1 MKISLVIILVIF
13 AISLTFTIVGFVAFD
28 LSVNEIKELL
38 GARNQGFAVNMIQG
52 LDKHIENRI
61 FDFQELTNLDIINT
75 TLKNSNKEF
84 QKIQDIKTYLN
95 IKEQEI
101 EYSESAPF
109 IGNELEQILTEEL
122 SSIIRFYHDE
132 YNYDVVEE
140 LFITNAY
147 GANVALAT
155 GTSDY
160 LQNDEEWW
168 QIAKENGRYLG
179 KIHYDKNYETHS
191 IDFAFRIDD
200 ADGNFL
206 GVLRVVMNLDSLLTG
221 FAEETGIITIQGRDV
236 LLLDGNGNTIYSNEQ
251 ISISELSIPY
261 FQKIKQGPDIGFFEL
276 EDKVDDFLLI
286 SYAKSTG
293 YRTFA
298 GFSWIAVVEQDN
310 SSIIQE
316 FVVLRNSILAVSIAG
331 MIASVIGGLLIS
343 TTISSPLKQLTKVAN
358 SISKGNFDVK
368 INKSKIDEIKT
379 ISQSFEEMS
388 KDLQKLIDTEK
399 KLAEADVK
407 IKKERLVAIGELA
420 ASMAH
425 DLKNPLAIIKSSAD
439 ILQKNVNLNSELQ
452 EVVNRMN
459 RAIDRISHQINDVL
473 NYVRKTP
480 LDLQPINVAEII
492 ENAKSSLKIPEN
504 IAFSTPTSEIT
515 INGDPRKLEIVFINL
530 FLNSIQ
536 AIGKNQGKI
545 KCSINKKNNYVR
557 IIIEDSGSGI
567 PENIFSRIFDPL
579 ITSKHKGTGL
589 GLSTCKNI
597 IEQHAGTI
605 SATNHPTRF
614 IIDLPLD
621 PTKKNNF

>member
-13 AISLTFTIVGFVAFD
+13 AISLTFTIVGLVAFD

-61 FDFQELTNLDIINT
+61 FDFQALTNLELIHMA
-75 TLKNSNKEF
+75 LKDSNKEF
-84 QKIQDIKTYLN
+84 QRIQDIKAYLN

-101 EYSESAPF
+101 SYSESTPF
-109 IGNELEQILTEEL
+109 IGNELEKILTEEL

-160 LQNDEEWW
+160 MQSDEEWW
-168 QIAKENGRYLG
+168 QITKENGQYLG

-200 ADGNFL
+200 SDGNFL
-206 GVLRVVMNLDSLLTG
+206 GVLRVVINLDSLLTG

-236 LLLDGNGNTIYSNEQ
+236 LLLDGNGNTIYSHEQ
-251 ISISELSIPY
+251 ISISESSLPY

-298 GFSWIAVVEQDN
+298 GFSWVAVVEQN
-310 SSIIQE
+310 SSSIVQE
-316 FVVLRNSILAVSIAG
+316 FIVLRDSILAVSIAG

-343 TTISSPLKQLTKVAN
+343 TTVSSPLKQLTRVAH
-358 SISKGNFDVK
+358 SISRGNFDVK
-368 INKSKIDEIKT
+368 INKSRIDEIRT

-388 KDLQKLIDTEK
+388 QDLQKLIDTEK

-425 DLKNPLAIIKSSAD
+425 DLKNPLAIIKSSSD
-439 ILQKNVNLNSELQ
+439 ILQKNVNLDSELQ

-459 RAIDRISHQINDVL
+459 RAIDRMSHQINDVL
-473 NYVRKTP
+473 NFVRKTP
-480 LDLQPINVAEII
+480 LDTQQVNVTEIL
-492 ENAKSSLKIPEN
+492 EKAKSSLKIPEN
-504 IAFSTPTSEIT
+504 ISLSIPTSEIK
-515 INGDPRKLEIVFINL
+515 IIGDPRKLEVVFINL

-536 AIGKNQGKI
+536 AIGNNPGKI
-545 KCSINKKNNYVR
+545 HCSINKKNNHVE
-557 IIIEDSGSGI
+557 IVIEDTGSGI
-567 PENIFSRIFDPL
+567 PESIFTRIFDPL
-579 ITSKHKGTGL
+579 VTSKHKGTGL

-597 IEQHAGTI
+597 IEQHNGTI
-605 SATNHPTRF
+605 SAKNNPTQF
-614 IIDLPLD
+614 TISLPQDL
-621 PTKKNNF
+621 TKKNNF

>member
-61 FDFQELTNLDIINT
+61 FDFQELTNLDIIDT
-75 TLKNSNKEF
+75 ALKNSNKEF

-160 LQNDEEWW
+160 LQSDEEWW

-236 LLLDGNGNTIYSNEQ
+236 LLLDGKGNTIYSNEQ

-276 EDKVDDFLLI
+276 EDKVDDFLII

-343 TTISSPLKQLTKVAN
+343 TTISSPLKQLTKVAS

-545 KCSINKKNNYVR
+545 KCSLNKKNNYVR

-605 SATNHPTRF
+605 SATNNPTRF